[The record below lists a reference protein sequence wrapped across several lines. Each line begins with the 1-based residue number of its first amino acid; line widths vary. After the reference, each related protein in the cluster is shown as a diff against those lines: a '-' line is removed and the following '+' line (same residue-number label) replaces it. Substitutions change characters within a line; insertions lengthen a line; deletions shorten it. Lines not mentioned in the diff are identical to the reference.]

1 MVSSDIWI
9 IVFIHTPL
17 HSKSYKCQIGLGNFS
32 ALHVESLNSLPNS
45 IISILFHPVIDVHT
59 YSYIPYTQYI
69 FKIQLYTYL
78 VHLNLYVYIWYS
90 FGYHHRLF
98 LCVYLRR
105 STCPRHR
112 PPRVATEGMPGT
124 SQCRGCWKMK
134 IFTQNLGKFSWECW
148 KWVGFYMFVVLFLGE
163 EFLQILSNGWQ
174 YFAELYLI
182 SPFRWCFVVQS
193 VWVSHDK
200 IVPCGGS
207 PNYNHSF
214 STTITIV
221 DRIDWITQIKTTHFA
236 HFQIHLRAPK
246 LRVGPWIEACLWQ
259 GIS

>member
-9 IVFIHTPL
+9 IVCIHTPL

-45 IISILFHPVIDVHT
+45 IISILFYPVIDVHT

-98 LCVYLRR
+98 FCVYLRR

-148 KWVGFYMFVVLFLGE
+148 KLGWVFCMFCCPLFGWGVS
-163 EFLQILSNGWQ
+163 SNFIKWLAI
-174 YFAELYLI
+174 FCRTLLD
-182 SPFRWCFVVQS
+182 F
-193 VWVSHDK
+193 
-200 IVPCGGS
+200 
-207 PNYNHSF
+207 SF
-214 STTITIV
+214 SVMLCGTV
-221 DRIDWITQIKTTHFA
+221 C
-236 HFQIHLRAPK
+236 LSE
-246 LRVGPWIEACLWQ
+246 PW
-259 GIS
+259 